1 MESDSQ
7 FPLSERSAVEPVG
20 HGAVAADEKRQR
32 KKIQNRLNQRARS
45 EYWRLRRALGDF
57 DQADVTNNLRP
68 FRVHRWRLEDDSHT
82 MSGKDMSRGPFAEPI
97 SSSNQEQMVS
107 LRSSKSGVAL
117 PADHLLHP
125 IQYNVLRG
133 VHHAKYILA
142 GSSAFII
149 PGIEKDEIRPG
160 HVWFLGRSIFFA
172 TRPGLP
178 ESLVPTSLQMDIIH
192 STWINF
198 LPIPKMRD
206 TLIAKETSF
215 DHAEFVRDLLGDK
228 IVEYMFGSLWS
239 SKPSIASK
247 LALTDGDDDDV
258 TASRQGLILWG
269 EPHSVKS
276 WEVTPGFIRKWA
288 WAMEGCEELIASS
301 NRWRMIRGEE
311 PIRVSVCE

>member
-1 MESDSQ
+1 
-7 FPLSERSAVEPVG
+7 
-20 HGAVAADEKRQR
+20 
-32 KKIQNRLNQRARS
+32 
-45 EYWRLRRALGDF
+45 
-57 DQADVTNNLRP
+57 
-68 FRVHRWRLEDDSHT
+68 
-82 MSGKDMSRGPFAEPI
+82 MSGKDLNRGPFAEPM

-117 PADHLLHP
+117 PADHLLHL

-142 GSSAFII
+142 GPSAFII

-206 TLIAKETSF
+206 NLIAKETSF

-228 IVEYMFGSLWS
+228 IVEYMFGSFWS

-258 TASRQGLILWG
+258 TTSRQGLILWG
-269 EPHSVKS
+269 
-276 WEVTPGFIRKWA
+276 GAAQCRKLGSDA
-288 WAMEGCEELIASS
+288 WIHTEMGLGYGGVRGVNCVEQSMEDDERRRTHTGLC
-301 NRWRMIRGEE
+301 M
-311 PIRVSVCE
+311 RVIDLFAQDYR

>member
-1 MESDSQ
+1 MANDSQ
-7 FPLSERSAVEPVG
+7 FPMSERGAVEPVD
-20 HGAVAADEKRQR
+20 HSAMAADEKRQR
-32 KKIQNRLNQRARS
+32 KKIQNRLNQRAR
-45 EYWRLRRALGDF
+45 RLRLREK

-68 FRVHRWRLEDDSHT
+68 FRVHRWRLEDESHT
-82 MSGKDMSRGPFAEPI
+82 TSDKDRNRGPIQNPHLAAEPV
-97 SSSNQEQMVS
+97 SSSNQVQTVS
-107 LRSSKSGVAL
+107 HRSSKSGVSL
-117 PADHLLHP
+117 PADHLLHL
-125 IQYNVLRG
+125 IQFNVLRG

-160 HVWFLGRSIFFA
+160 HVWFLGSSIFFA

-178 ESLVPTSLQMDIIH
+178 ESLVPTSLQMDIVH

-206 TLIAKETSF
+206 NLIAKESCF

-228 IVEYMFGSLWS
+228 IVEYMFGSLRP
-239 SKPSIASK
+239 SKPPIAST

-269 EPHSVKS
+269 EPHRVES

-288 WAMEGCEELIASS
+288 WAMEGCEELIVSS
-301 NRWRMIRGEE
+301 NRWRIIRGEE
-311 PIRVSVCE
+311 PIRVSLCE